1 MKPIASAIP
10 GQLSLEKMDESS
22 TGDERGKTGLQTQL
36 SDQLP
41 ARSEKPSAQH
51 PEVIQRP
58 PKQNLEA
65 AASQLRELGLSL
77 KQEVTGSKFPEGGD
91 WEPIVEL
98 KFSDRDDC
106 DWHGVQTVVNEL
118 MAPAP
123 VEQIVEWLTV
133 LAMETASKDEGEA
146 ISKLRLKVLSE
157 RLTEYPG
164 DVVRVVLREWPL
176 SQTFFPNAF
185 KPLSD
190 ALNARMGN
198 RRKIVMKLNHA
209 IKQQS
214 TKGLSDLPM
223 GIDPENQMKRNLKI
237 ARQKAKVMG
246 VKVKDDN
253 EKEQGA

>member
-1 MKPIASAIP
+1 MKQVGSVIP
-10 GQLSLEKMDESS
+10 GFQNLDQQGENS
-22 TGDERGKTGLQTQL
+22 TGKPHGETGSLTRI

-41 ARSEKPSAQH
+41 EKPVKPNVQH
-51 PEVIQRP
+51 PAVVERM

-77 KQEVTGSKFPEGGD
+77 KQEVTGSRFPEGGG

-98 KFSDRDDC
+98 KLANREDC
-106 DWHGVQTVVNEL
+106 DWLGVQRVLNEL

-123 VEQIVEWLTV
+123 VEQIVEWLTIM
-133 LAMETASKDEGEA
+133 AMETASKDEGEV

-164 DVVRVVLREWPL
+164 DVVRVVLRDWPL
-176 SQTFFPNAF
+176 HETFFPNAF

-198 RRKIVMKLNHA
+198 RRKIVMKLREA

-214 TKGLSDLPM
+214 TKGLSDFSM
-223 GIDPENQMKRNLKI
+223 GQDPHGQMKRNLRI
-237 ARQKAKVMG
+237 AEQKAKTYG
-246 VKVKDDN
+246 IELK
-253 EKEQGA
+253 KEPGA